1 MTISER
7 IAANARWLCQRQGKN
22 IGDMEAAVGVST
34 GYLSRVKRA
43 KGSVMLRIDVCYA
56 LAEYLSV
63 SMDDLVNP
71 KLARQERIAELKAE
85 LAELEQEEKD
95 G

>member
-34 GYLSRVKRA
+34 GYLSRI
-43 KGSVMLRIDVCYA
+43 KGKETLRIDVGYA
-56 LAEYLSV
+56 LANYLGV

-85 LAELEQEEKD
+85 LAELEQEEEND
-95 G
+95 

>member
-1 MTISER
+1 VTISER

-34 GYLSRVKRA
+34 GYLSRVK
-43 KGSVMLRIDVCYA
+43 GSVMLRIDVGYE
-56 LAEYLSV
+56 LANYLGV

-71 KLARQERIAELKAE
+71 KLARQERVAELKAE
-85 LAELEQEEKD
+85 LAELEQEDSNGKA
-95 G
+95 

>member
-7 IAANARWLCQRQGKN
+7 IASNARWLCQRQGKN

-34 GYLSRVKRA
+34 GYLSRI
-43 KGSVMLRIDVCYA
+43 KGKETLRIDTGYA
-56 LAEYLSV
+56 LATYLGV

-85 LAELEQEEKD
+85 LAELEQEEED